1 MFLKI
6 KTTLIYTDPQ
16 ILKTP
21 SHPLPHEPNVHF
33 SFISTPEHTHTHYAV
48 SYTLLFLNKS
58 FLYLLAYKV
67 NV

>member
-33 SFISTPEHTHTHYAV
+33 SFISTPEHTHTHTMQSHTHFYF
-48 SYTLLFLNKS
+48 STNLS
-58 FLYLLAYKV
+58 FIYLPIK
-67 NV
+67 